1 MNRFNQS
8 GNFGNVRRK
17 SNKLKVEAALRS
29 GTVPHLIES
38 VQLLRCDSNLCRHLL
53 ELDLQVF
60 EVDLVS
66 VAEFLGGR
74 HFGVEAVDAVL
85 RLGNSG
91 LKD

>member
-1 MNRFNQS
+1 MS
-8 GNFGNVRRK
+8 GVNPISGK
-17 SNKLKVEAALRS
+17 WKRS
-29 GTVPHLIES
+29 AVWDCPHLIES
-38 VQLLRCDSNLCRHLL
+38 IQLLRCDSNLCRHLL

-60 EVDLVS
+60 EVNLVS
-66 VAEFLGGR
+66 VAEFFGGR